1 MKLFTRYLKPVAGI
15 VSLGLLIKVF
25 GTLAELALPY
35 ILQYMLDVV
44 AVRNKIKDLILWGLI
59 MIAFAVLCAVL
70 NIVANRMAA
79 KVARDAARTIRHDL
93 FKATMNLSAETVDKF
108 TVSSLESRLTTDTYN
123 VHHVIG
129 VIQRMGVRAP
139 ILLFGGLIMTFM
151 LDYRLAL
158 VMLATVPLIGGAVFF
173 VTLKGT
179 PLFRHAQSRTDDMIR
194 VVREVSQ
201 GIRVVKALS
210 REEKERAR
218 YENVNRELVKAET
231 KASATMAAVNPS
243 MNLFLNFGLVAVI
256 LIGAIIIS
264 RPGSGMKPGVIIAF
278 MQYFTLISNAL
289 LHITRIFVML
299 TRAVASAGRII
310 EVIDSPDDMEVYS
323 SRDFPSDDG
332 AAGICF
338 DNVSFSYKKKKKII
352 KEVSFS
358 LKSGEKLGIIGAT
371 GSGKTTLINL
381 LMRFYDVDS
390 GSVRI
395 DGQDVRTVCRDK
407 LHGFFGAAMQNDFIF
422 SGTIRENIDFG
433 RGISDDDIF
442 KALRTAQAE
451 RFVSELDDGLDY
463 KLNSKGTNLSGGQRQ
478 RLFIARAMAGKPR
491 ILVLDDSSSAL
502 DYKTD
507 AALRRA
513 IAADCKDQTVV
524 IVAQRVSSVM
534 GCDLILVI
542 DKGRIIDMG
551 KHEELMERCEVYRE
565 TSESQM
571 GGAIF
576 D

>member
-323 SRDFPSDDG
+323 SRDFPSDGG

-513 IAADCKDQTVV
+513 IAADCKGQTVV

>member
-44 AVRNKIKDLILWGLI
+44 AVRNKIRDLILWGLI

-256 LIGAIIIS
+256 LFGAIIIS

-289 LHITRIFVML
+289 LHITRIFVIL

-323 SRDFPSDDG
+323 SRDFPSDGG

>member
-44 AVRNKIKDLILWGLI
+44 AVRNKIRDLILWGLI

-323 SRDFPSDDG
+323 SRDFPSDGG

-513 IAADCKDQTVV
+513 IAADCKGQTVV

>member
-79 KVARDAARTIRHDL
+79 KVARDAARAIRHDL

-323 SRDFPSDDG
+323 SRDFPSDGG

>member
-79 KVARDAARTIRHDL
+79 KVARDAARAIRHDL

-352 KEVSFS
+352 KEVSFF

>member
-352 KEVSFS
+352 KEVSFF

-451 RFVSELDDGLDY
+451 RVVSELDD
-463 KLNSKGTNLSGGQRQ
+463 
-478 RLFIARAMAGKPR
+478 
-491 ILVLDDSSSAL
+491 
-502 DYKTD
+502 
-507 AALRRA
+507 
-513 IAADCKDQTVV
+513 
-524 IVAQRVSSVM
+524 
-534 GCDLILVI
+534 
-542 DKGRIIDMG
+542 
-551 KHEELMERCEVYRE
+551 
-565 TSESQM
+565 
-571 GGAIF
+571 
-576 D
+576 

>member
-352 KEVSFS
+352 KEVSFF

>member
-44 AVRNKIKDLILWGLI
+44 AVRNKIRDLILWGLI

-323 SRDFPSDDG
+323 SRDFPSDGG

>member
-1 MKLFTRYLKPVAGI
+1 
-15 VSLGLLIKVF
+15 
-25 GTLAELALPY
+25 
-35 ILQYMLDVV
+35 
-44 AVRNKIKDLILWGLI
+44 
-59 MIAFAVLCAVL
+59 
-70 NIVANRMAA
+70 
-79 KVARDAARTIRHDL
+79 
-93 FKATMNLSAETVDKF
+93 
-108 TVSSLESRLTTDTYN
+108 
-123 VHHVIG
+123 
-129 VIQRMGVRAP
+129 
-139 ILLFGGLIMTFM
+139 
-151 LDYRLAL
+151 
-158 VMLATVPLIGGAVFF
+158 
-173 VTLKGT
+173 
-179 PLFRHAQSRTDDMIR
+179 MIR

-323 SRDFPSDDG
+323 SRDFPSDGG

-513 IAADCKDQTVV
+513 IAADCKGQTVV

>member
-79 KVARDAARTIRHDL
+79 KVARDAARAIRHDL

-323 SRDFPSDDG
+323 SRDFPSDGG

-513 IAADCKDQTVV
+513 IAADCKGQTVV